1 MNERKAIS
9 TRGHCE
15 KWNTCNETIIQF
27 IAIVSKVGCKEWM
40 ASLEQGSI
48 CRRIFSV
55 LLRDINTKLIVL
67 KCLLFSF
74 YFLAVG
80 KNSFFEKI
88 LIKFETYFFTQ
99 IISIILLIL
108 KYLFFFFKS
117 FKDTSFIV
125 YKIIWKKF
133 IQL

>member
-55 LLRDINTKLIVL
+55 LLRDINTKWIVL

-88 LIKFETYFFTQ
+88 LRNLKLILHWNYFNYSFDSK
-99 IISIILLIL
+99 ISIS
-108 KYLFFFFKS
+108 FFKS